1 MFFVP
6 FTASKIAKNIY
17 ITSFMKTATSSD
29 KQAVI
34 AILTASFKNN
44 KSVNYIVLQDKKK
57 SLRVERL
64 MAYAFEMCML
74 FGKVYLSDD
83 QNACALLLHPES
95 KKTTIKTLWLDL
107 KVAFGVIGIL
117 NIKKALLRERQSK
130 ARDQHTTMAY
140 LWFLGADPKV
150 QGTGVGKKLMI
161 EMMEKEA
168 ADGRRIY
175 LETSTLVNIPWYEK
189 LGFEVYKRLNVGY
202 ELFFLRRS

>member
-1 MFFVP
+1 
-6 FTASKIAKNIY
+6 
-17 ITSFMKTATSSD
+17 MKTALSSD
-29 KQAVI
+29 KQTVI
-34 AILTASFKNN
+34 AILTASFKDN
-44 KSVNYIVLQDKKK
+44 KSVNYIVLQDKIK

-64 MAYAFEMCML
+64 MAYAFEVCML

-83 QNACALLLHPES
+83 KNACALLLYPEL
-95 KKTTIKTLWLDL
+95 KKTTIKTIWLDL
-107 KVAFGVIGIL
+107 KVAFGVIGMMH
-117 NIKKALLRERQSK
+117 IKKALLRERQSK
-130 ARDQHTTMAY
+130 ARDEHTPMAY

-168 ADGRRIY
+168 ANGRRVY

-189 LGFEVYKRLNVGY
+189 LGFEVYKKLDVGY